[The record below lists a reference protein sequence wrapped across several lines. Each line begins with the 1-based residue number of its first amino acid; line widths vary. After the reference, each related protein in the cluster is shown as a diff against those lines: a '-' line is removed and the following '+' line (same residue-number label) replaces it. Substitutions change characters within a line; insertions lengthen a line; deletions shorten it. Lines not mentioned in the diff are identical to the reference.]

1 MVVAKKVVWMNQE
14 VRIQKKKKGGGTGA
28 RIAARAFNASAQEAE
43 ELPHSGALRELK
55 ASLVS
60 MVSFR
65 LDLFSKLR

>member
-1 MVVAKKVVWMNQE
+1 MN
-14 VRIQKKKKGGGTGA
+14 TGA
-28 RIAARAFNASAQEAE
+28 RIVVRALNASTQ
-43 ELPHSGALRELK
+43 ELK